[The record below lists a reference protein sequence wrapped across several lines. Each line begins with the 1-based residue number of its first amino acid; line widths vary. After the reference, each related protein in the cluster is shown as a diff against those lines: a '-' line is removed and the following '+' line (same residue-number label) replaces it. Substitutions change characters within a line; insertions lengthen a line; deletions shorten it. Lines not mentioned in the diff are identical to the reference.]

1 MSTEVATTNTA
12 LNLTVLGIDAS
23 IATKSQKALES
34 GSKITSVKSP
44 MSMSAAIA
52 AAGTMKGMVKE
63 LESARRARLKPIE
76 EAIKKFNAMCKEF
89 SGPMEAEISRLE
101 RAASTYQLEQDR
113 ILRAKQEEEQRIRDA
128 EAAKER
134 AALETQVHDHPV
146 RGIDNAVAAL
156 TTMPAVQPAVVAPQ
170 AIQGASVER
179 GWDWDLV
186 DAWALARHAPEAVEL
201 TVKAAV
207 VNRMIKAGSR
217 EIPGIRIYEVATVT
231 ARSK

>member
-1 MSTEVATTNTA
+1 MSNEVATTNTA

-34 GSKITSVKSP
+34 GSKITSVRSP

-63 LESARRARLKPIE
+63 LEAARRARLKPIE

-128 EAAKER
+128 ETAKER

-146 RGIDNAVAAL
+146 HGINKAIETL
-156 TTMPAVQPAVVAPQ
+156 TSMSVQPAVVAPQ

-179 GWDWDLV
+179 GWDWELV
-186 DAWALARHAPEAVEL
+186 DAWALARHAPEAVDL